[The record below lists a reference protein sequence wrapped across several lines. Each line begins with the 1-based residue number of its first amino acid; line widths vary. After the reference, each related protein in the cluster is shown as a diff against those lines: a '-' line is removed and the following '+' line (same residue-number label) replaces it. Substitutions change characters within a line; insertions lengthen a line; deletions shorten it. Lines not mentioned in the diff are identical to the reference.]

1 MNTGTPLDLT
11 PFGSVL
17 QGLGIFY
24 WLLAIAA
31 SGVALWWPKQRW
43 LKLLCAVVV
52 LAAFVYP
59 VAIHADKRL
68 QQQDEAKARLDR
80 AMAQFEM
87 RCKGAGEKINRT
99 IEGVDGIVWMK
110 WRPKEVNDGD
120 QFKLNDPYGHD
131 CYGDECI
138 KRLLRVTK
146 GAELNPEEAK
156 QYAMGYR
163 FVETIDPNDGK
174 AYRYVGVM
182 KLRSIWTEEAIAR
195 QKSRTGKGVEPS
207 DHAFTLEREPI
218 DRQTSR
224 YGVTWDDISTPEDR
238 KQWVAGSSLR
248 VVDLQTNEVIAERV
262 GYLIDK
268 GLGSQ
273 AGFRAPWPIARGW
286 ACPII
291 NSEKT
296 TWAFTMKALLPSK
309 QGAYLLSSERE
320 QLDARLKER

>member
-1 MNTGTPLDLT
+1 
-11 PFGSVL
+11 
-17 QGLGIFY
+17 
-24 WLLAIAA
+24 
-31 SGVALWWPKQRW
+31 
-43 LKLLCAVVV
+43 
-52 LAAFVYP
+52 
-59 VAIHADKRL
+59 
-68 QQQDEAKARLDR
+68 
-80 AMAQFEM
+80 M

-110 WRPKEVNDGD
+110 WRPKEANDSD

-131 CYGDECI
+131 CHGEDCI
-138 KRLLRVTK
+138 KRLLRVTR
-146 GAELNPEEAK
+146 GAELDPNDAK
-156 QYAMGYR
+156 QHTEGFR
-163 FVETIDPNDGK
+163 FVETTDPNDGMT
-174 AYRYVGVM
+174 YRYIGVI
-182 KLRSIWTEEAIAR
+182 KTIRH
-195 QKSRTGKGVEPS
+195 RTAEQIKQYKENTSGRDPGPDVYG
-207 DHAFTLEREPI
+207 FVLERERI
-218 DRQTSR
+218 EKFSVR

-273 AGFRAPWPIARGW
+273 AGFRAPWLIARGW

-309 QGAYLLSSERE
+309 QGA
-320 QLDARLKER
+320 